1 MALLIKRLLPR
12 VVDRAGLKKG
22 SWIASLTN
30 PLSNPLSMSQDTQGV
45 LQQRLDRLRAR
56 KEDMQR
62 RMKQKL
68 EDLDEH
74 PL

>member
-22 SWIASLTN
+22 SWIASL
-30 PLSNPLSMSQDTQGV
+30 SNPLSKSQDTQGV